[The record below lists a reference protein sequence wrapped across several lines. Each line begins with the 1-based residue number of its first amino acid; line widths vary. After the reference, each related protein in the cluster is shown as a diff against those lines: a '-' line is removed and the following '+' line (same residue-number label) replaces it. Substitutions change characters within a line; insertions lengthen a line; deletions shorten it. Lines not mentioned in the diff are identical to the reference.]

1 MATVTRFVRRL
12 LPALVMASSVTLLSA
27 GVFNWAPPQ
36 TLGDLAFATPS
47 ADPGDPILDVTPQP
61 TTGGGPTTPL
71 PTSSPNPSADCWWP
85 GCPYGPYATPIPPAP
100 GPTGSSD
107 VAVTTGDS
115 PPTRIVVP
123 SLGID
128 LPVVAGNT
136 SFPLCDVAQ
145 YLFGFSNPGQPGT
158 TYLYGHARAGM
169 FLPLLD
175 ESQEPDNGASMIGA
189 LVNLYTADLKLHI
202 YQIDVVKQHATDL
215 SLAYDLDPGQ
225 HRLIM
230 QTSEGPHGTIPKLQ
244 VAATPIGI
252 YTSTAA
258 EALPTPHPRVCH

>member
-36 TLGDLAFATPS
+36 TLGELAFATPTP
-47 ADPGDPILDVTPQP
+47 DPGDPTLDMTPQP
-61 TTGGGPTTPL
+61 TASGGAATPL
-71 PTSSPNPSADCWWP
+71 PTSSPNPSAQCWWP
-85 GCPYGPYATPIPPAP
+85 GCPYGPYATPIPPSPTP
-100 GPTGSSD
+100 GPSD
-107 VAVTTGDS
+107 GTVTTGDS
-115 PPTRIVVP
+115 PPTRIVIP

-128 LPVVAGNT
+128 LPVVPGDT

-145 YLFGFSNPGQPGT
+145 YLFGFANPGQPGT

-175 ESQEPDNGASMIGA
+175 KSEKPDDGASMIGA
-189 LVNLYTADLKLHI
+189 LVKLYTADLKLHI
-202 YQIDVVKQHATDL
+202 YQIDVVKRHAMDL

-244 VAATPIGI
+244 VAAAPIGI
-252 YTSTAA
+252 YTATAA
-258 EALPTPHPRVCH
+258 EALPTPHPQVCH